1 MICVF
6 YSKEEPHAWYSLPS
20 LCLRVQFSWRPYE
33 SGSVVLLFYS
43 EGKGLTRLIII
54 FSLSVEFSFKTTTYQ
69 VSSGQQISESCK
81 INCRKSIYLF
91 DLTIETNYQNDRT
104 YFAKLPSCPF
114 IVITDSLRA
123 SSPIWASETSL
134 ARTRGPSLEHSREA
148 RFACPNRRACSQAKL
163 LRAR

>member
-1 MICVF
+1 MVLCAR
-6 YSKEEPHAWYSLPS
+6 HR

-33 SGSVVLLFYS
+33 SDSVVLFYS
-43 EGKGLTRLIII
+43 EGKGPGKEWTRLIII

-81 INCRKSIYLF
+81 INWRISIYLL
-91 DLTIETNYQNDRT
+91 DLTIVTNYPNDRT
-104 YFAKLPSCPF
+104 CFAKLPSCPF

-123 SSPIWASETSL
+123 SSPIWVSETSL
-134 ARTRGPSLEHSREA
+134 ARTRGPSLAHSREVH
-148 RFACPNRRACSQAKL
+148 FACPNRRACSQANKL